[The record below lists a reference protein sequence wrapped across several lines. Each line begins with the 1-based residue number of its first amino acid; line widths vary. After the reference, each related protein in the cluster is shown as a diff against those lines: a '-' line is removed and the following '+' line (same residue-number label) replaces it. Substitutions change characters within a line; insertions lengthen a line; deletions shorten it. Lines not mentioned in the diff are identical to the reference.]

1 MAALG
6 DRVVNRDDRDLGPRA
21 PSGKMGRRG
30 DFAEAGNRST
40 QHAQPGLEV

>member
-1 MAALG
+1 
-6 DRVVNRDDRDLGPRA
+6 
-21 PSGKMGRRG
+21 MGRRG